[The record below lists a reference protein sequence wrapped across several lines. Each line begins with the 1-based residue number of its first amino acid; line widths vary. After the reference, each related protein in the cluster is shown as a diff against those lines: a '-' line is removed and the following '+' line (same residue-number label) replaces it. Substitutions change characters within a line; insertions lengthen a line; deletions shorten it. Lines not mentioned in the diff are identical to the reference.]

1 MPANL
6 PRRQHFMPQM
16 ILKHFA
22 DAKGVLWVGHRDT
35 GHVFR
40 QSQRKTFVQKD
51 LYTRYSYS
59 GGSPDAE
66 YERRLSRIES
76 EASPVLD
83 RIIDEVRNRRVP
95 DLSQCEHL
103 TVQQFVFSLARRTP
117 ESQKRVSGNQD
128 AKEVFFQAA
137 AALPGYMENV
147 GMLDKDSLF
156 EIEGVPA
163 LAKKVLHNVN
173 ADFAADDRTDRLHE
187 EQQFCA
193 ATKLLFGL
201 LEPSEHEF
209 VIGSHGITI
218 TRTPTPSQSHST
230 RYETVLPIAPDT
242 IVRFT
247 SLAQHNDLRI
257 LTSGSVVERIN
268 RSTLHLS
275 QQIAGRSQ
283 SVVSSLVTV

>member
-22 DAKGVLWVGHRDT
+22 DAKGFLCVGHRDT

-59 GGSPDAE
+59 GGGPDAE

-95 DLSQCEHL
+95 DLSQCERL

-156 EIEGVPA
+156 EIEGVSA

-173 ADFAADDRTDRLHE
+173 ADFAADDRTDLIYE

-193 ATKLLFGL
+193 DTKLLFGL

-218 TRTPTPSQSHST
+218 TRIPTPSQSHST
-230 RYETVLPIAPDT
+230 RSETVLPIAPDT
-242 IVRFT
+242 IVRVT
-247 SLAQHNDLRI
+247 SLAQHNGLRI